1 MSIALNDDDDSLS
14 ILPPLDEAI
23 LEKMMLFRVEK
34 PACLPKDSSIH
45 SQKAFADKIRKELP
59 AFIYYLE
66 NEHKIRPELADGR
79 FGIKAYHH
87 PRFIED
93 IIDSS
98 PEGALWDMMERAGLT
113 QAYDGSELG
122 GEYDGGGSEIPGSG
136 RRMELSS
143 VISTTRFGKT
153 PRQRKRHPSISRIRL
168 TSANYLED

>member
-1 MSIALNDDDDSLS
+1 
-14 ILPPLDEAI
+14 
-23 LEKMMLFRVEK
+23 
-34 PACLPKDSSIH
+34 LPKDSSIH

-59 AFIYYLE
+59 AFIHYLE

-143 VISTTRFGKT
+143 ADIYDKIRENPKTKEEASKYLKNPSHVGKLLGRLNRRPNSRLKIRPGRGRSTFYSFA
-153 PRQRKRHPSISRIRL
+153 PPSQRAEEPF
-168 TSANYLED
+168 